1 MKTFEKKSLIK
12 ALKRLDELAPS
23 SFEMI
28 IGGGAAMV
36 YSYGSPL
43 HTGDVD
49 AVLKH
54 ITMDQVKKSVHQV
67 AREQDLPADWLNSWF
82 SSFTH
87 NLPQDFSKRL
97 KLILKGKKIKAY
109 VLGPEDL
116 LIMKCCAHRAKDI
129 GHARLLLRA
138 GADHQFVMNHLE
150 DLYEK
155 KILMDERPIEFLEDL
170 LDRENL

>member
-1 MKTFEKKSLIK
+1 MNTLEKKNLLK
-12 ALKRLDELAPS
+12 AFKRLDELTTD

-28 IGGGAAMV
+28 VGGGAAMICA
-36 YSYGSPL
+36 YGSPL

-54 ITMDQVKKSVHQV
+54 TTMDQIKKPVRQV
-67 AREQDLPADWLNSWF
+67 AKELDLPADWVNSWY

-97 KLILKGKKIKAY
+97 KLIFKGKKIKIY

-116 LIMKCCAHRAKDI
+116 LIMKCCAHRAKDV
-129 GHARLLLRA
+129 GHARLLLKR
-138 GADHQFVMNHLE
+138 GADYQFVMNHLE
-150 DLYEK
+150 DLNKKQILLNEK
-155 KILMDERPIEFLEDL
+155 PIEFLEDL